1 MESCTDLESYLLLYH
16 ALESH
21 ASRMHRLLAIA
32 GSARGALELP
42 TDSLQQLK
50 LENEIVKRIRTARDS
65 DSRARQALEQTLAW
79 IQRDEHSLVLFD
91 DHRYPALLRELPDPP
106 PVLFVRGDPG
116 VFCQPCIALVG
127 SRNCSRYGRDLAGR
141 ISADLG
147 RAGFTVVSGLASG
160 IDTAAHMASVTQDK
174 PTIAVLGNGLNT
186 IYPKANAE
194 LATEISH
201 GAGKGA
207 VISEFPLHSPPDA
220 FHFPQ
225 RNRII
230 SGLSLAVCVI
240 EATLRSGSLITAR
253 LALEQ
258 GLHVFAVPGS
268 VNTPGSR
275 GCHSLLRQGAT
286 LAENAADIIE
296 QLAPMVQ
303 GQLELQAKDIPEN
316 AVSDKAESVPN
327 GCTDVLRL
335 IADDGVTSDALLSH
349 SQLALPTL
357 NLKLLQ
363 LELSGHI
370 CKQGGKWYI
379 NR

>member
-1 MESCTDLESYLLLYH
+1 M
-16 ALESH
+16 
-21 ASRMHRLLAIA
+21 
-32 GSARGALELP
+32 
-42 TDSLQQLK
+42 
-50 LENEIVKRIRTARDS
+50 
-65 DSRARQALEQTLAW
+65 
-79 IQRDEHSLVLFD
+79 
-91 DHRYPALLRELPDPP
+91 
-106 PVLFVRGDPG
+106 
-116 VFCQPCIALVG
+116 
-127 SRNCSRYGRDLAGR
+127 
-141 ISADLG
+141 
-147 RAGFTVVSGLASG
+147 VSGLASG

-258 GLHVFAVPGS
+258 GRHVFAVPGS

-275 GCHSLLRQGAT
+275 GCHSLLRQG
-286 LAENAADIIE
+286 NSR
-296 QLAPMVQ
+296 
-303 GQLELQAKDIPEN
+303 KR
-316 AVSDKAESVPN
+316 SF
-327 GCTDVLRL
+327 
-335 IADDGVTSDALLSH
+335 
-349 SQLALPTL
+349 
-357 NLKLLQ
+357 
-363 LELSGHI
+363 
-370 CKQGGKWYI
+370 
-379 NR
+379 

>member
-1 MESCTDLESYLLLYH
+1 MMSCTDLESYLLLYH

-21 ASRMHRLLAIA
+21 ANRMHRLLARA

-42 TDSLQQLK
+42 VDSLQQLK
-50 LENEIVKRIRTARDS
+50 LDDDVIQRIQTARDS
-65 DSRARQALEQTLAW
+65 NSRARQALEQTLRW
-79 IQRDEHSLVLFD
+79 RQQDEHSLVLFD

-116 VFCQPCIALVG
+116 IFCQPCIALVG

-141 ISADLG
+141 ISRDLG

-160 IDTAAHMASVTQDK
+160 IDTAAHMASVIQDK

-194 LATEISH
+194 LASSISH
-201 GAGKGA
+201 GAGRGA

-240 EATLRSGSLITAR
+240 EATMRSGSLITAR

-258 GLHVFAVPGS
+258 GRHVFAVPGS
-268 VNTPGSR
+268 VNTPSSR

-286 LAENAADIIE
+286 LAENATDIIE

-303 GQLELQAKDIPEN
+303 GQLELQTKEIPGN
-316 AVSDKAESVPN
+316 AVSNKAVSVPN
-327 GCTDVLRL
+327 GCTDLLRL
-335 IADDGVTSDALLSH
+335 IADDGVTSDALMSH
-349 SQLALPTL
+349 SQLPLPSL

-370 CKQGGKWYI
+370 CKQAGKWFI